1 MAIIG
6 VVFNSMEAKIDRNKS
21 VGKINISSKPVIKN
35 VEKRKITLPNIEEVL
50 VIDFEFETKYE
61 PELGSIKF
69 TGEVLYTEENV
80 DDIIKEWKKKQTL
93 KDSIAVPVL
102 NAVFRRCL
110 TKAIEIAEELQLPP
124 PINFP
129 VVKSK
134 KE

>member
-6 VVFNSMEAKIDRNKS
+6 VVFNSMEARINRSKAS
-21 VGKINISSKPVIKN
+21 GKIKISSKPTIKN
-35 VEKRKITLPNIEEVL
+35 VEKRKISLPHIEDVL
-50 VIDFEFETKYE
+50 VINFEFETKYE

-69 TGEVLYTEENV
+69 TGEVLYTEENIDEV
-80 DDIIKEWKKKQTL
+80 VKEWEKKQVL

-134 KE
+134 K

>member
-6 VVFNSMEAKIDRNKS
+6 VVFNSMEARINRS
-21 VGKINISSKPVIKN
+21 RASGKIKISSKPAIKN
-35 VEKRKITLPNIEEVL
+35 VEKRKISLPHIEDVL
-50 VIDFEFETKYE
+50 VINFEFETKYE
-61 PELGSIKF
+61 PELGGIKF
-69 TGEVLYTEENV
+69 TGEVLYTEENIDEIV
-80 DDIIKEWKKKQTL
+80 KEWEKKQVL

-134 KE
+134 K